1 VVPNQFRRVS
11 PLARLIPTPD
21 VIVRSYLTTD
31 EQMILVDQPSNKAFV
46 VEASK
51 EILLLGAVLVATG
64 VWVTQGGS
72 TSVAA
77 IGFIAVDIILIIL
90 IIERLRRWFIR
101 YVLTDFR
108 VIRSWGIVTRKMA
121 WIPWAKVTDVSISQ
135 SLFGRLL
142 GYATVRIE
150 SANEASGLGVI
161 KDLRDPHRFHRVISE
176 MVQAKQG
183 RTVPYWAES
192 SRTRRTKADPF
203 DIVND

>member
-1 VVPNQFRRVS
+1 MHPNRRRRPSV
-11 PLARLIPTPD
+11 LARLIPTPD

-46 VEASK
+46 VEAAK
-51 EILLLGAVLVATG
+51 EILLLAAVLILTG

-72 TSVAA
+72 RSVAA
-77 IGFIAVDIILIIL
+77 IGFIAVDIILIVL
-90 IIERLRRWFIR
+90 IIERLRRWFVR

-108 VIRSWGIVTRKMA
+108 VMRSWGIVTRKMA

-135 SLFGRLL
+135 SFFGRLL

-161 KDLRDPHRFHRVISE
+161 NDLRDPHRFHRVISE

-183 RTVPYWAES
+183 KTVPYWAKAPK
-192 SRTRRTKADPF
+192 TYRRADVF
-203 DIVND
+203 DPSAD

>member
-1 VVPNQFRRVS
+1 MVPQQGRRLS
-11 PLARLIPTPD
+11 PLGRFLPTPD

-31 EQMILVDQPSNKAFV
+31 EQMILIDQPSNKAFV

-51 EILLLGAVLVATG
+51 EILLLGAVLIATG

-72 TSVAA
+72 TSIAA

-90 IIERLRRWFIR
+90 IVERLRRWFIR

-108 VIRSWGIVTRKMA
+108 VMRSWGIVTRKMA
-121 WIPWAKVTDVSISQ
+121 WIPWAKVTDVSIEQ
-135 SLFGRLL
+135 SFFGRLL

-161 KDLRDPHRFHRVISE
+161 KDLRDPHRFHRTISE

-183 RTVPYWAES
+183 RTTPYWAQSPKSNRKVE
-192 SRTRRTKADPF
+192 DPF
-203 DIVND
+203 DVMND